1 MRDSLNNTHK
11 WMRYSNT
18 ENHFISEFALVF
30 SCVDEILGGMIIV
43 FCDVRRCV
51 FRYTFQRTMLALKC
65 LATGGTLNS
74 PPLLV
79 TMKELITV
87 KHN

>member
-1 MRDSLNNTHK
+1 
-11 WMRYSNT
+11 MRYSNT

-30 SCVDEILGGMIIV
+30 SCVDEILGGMITV
-43 FCDVRRCV
+43 VWDVRHCV
-51 FRYTFQRTMLALKC
+51 FRCMFQRSMLALKC
-65 LATGGTLNS
+65 LATGGTLNP